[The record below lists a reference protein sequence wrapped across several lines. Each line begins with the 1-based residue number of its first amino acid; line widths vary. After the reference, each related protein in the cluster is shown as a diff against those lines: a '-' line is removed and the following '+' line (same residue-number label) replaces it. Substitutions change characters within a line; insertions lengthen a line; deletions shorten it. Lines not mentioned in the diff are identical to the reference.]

1 MPGHRG
7 SPERKGGGRG
17 DGGGW
22 REWLLGAPWGGGSCC
37 LPIHDCLLYGREERR
52 KEEGEE
58 KKKKRKEKKRKTRK
72 NMKKNFKLE
81 NFQEEK

>member
-17 DGGGW
+17 DGGGR
-22 REWLLGAPWGGGSCC
+22 REWLLGVPWVGGSCC

-52 KEEGEE
+52 KE
-58 KKKKRKEKKRKTRK
+58 KRRKRKGRKRREK
-72 NMKKNFKLE
+72 
-81 NFQEEK
+81 QEKI